1 MNIRRVYK
9 GKVID
14 LSLKSL
20 ALPDGGTV
28 LSEVVGH
35 PGAVLVAPFLKNG
48 SLVMIRQYRPVIGR
62 YIYEFPA
69 GTRRRG
75 EPYRS
80 CAERE
85 LAEETGLRS
94 RAFTRLG
101 EIYPVP
107 GYSTEKMAGPRA
119 VDNYLL
125 RVIYPVP
132 GYSTEKIVIYRAGS
146 CLKGERRRERDEF
159 MENVPATAKEAA
171 ALFRRGG
178 ITDAKTICA
187 LAFLGII

>member
-28 LSEVVGH
+28 LTEVVGH

-48 SLVMIRQYRPVIGR
+48 SLIMIRQYRPVIGR

-107 GYSTEKMAGPRA
+107 GYSTEK
-119 VDNYLL
+119 
-125 RVIYPVP
+125 
-132 GYSTEKIVIYRAGS
+132 IVIYRAGS
-146 CLKGERRRERDEF
+146 CLKGECRRERDEF